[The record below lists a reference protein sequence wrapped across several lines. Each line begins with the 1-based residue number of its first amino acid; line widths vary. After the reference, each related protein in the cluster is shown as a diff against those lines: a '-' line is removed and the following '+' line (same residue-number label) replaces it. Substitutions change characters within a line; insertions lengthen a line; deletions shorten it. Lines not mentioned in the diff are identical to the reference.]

1 MQKILMWSLLT
12 IASFPAYAEK
22 TIATITYDNKK
33 KQIISLIAN
42 TKDINQLTKC
52 AKMADTKEGQK
63 RIKRESNN
71 KKEKI
76 MEIKFP
82 CDIDLK
88 N

>member
-12 IASFPAYAEK
+12 IASFPTYAEK
-22 TIATITYDNKK
+22 IVAEITYDNKK
-33 KQIISLIAN
+33 KQIISLISN
-42 TKDINQLTKC
+42 TKDINKLTEC

-63 RIKRESNN
+63 RIKDEASK

-76 MEIKFP
+76 IEIRFP
-82 CDIDLK
+82 CNIHQK